1 MLALPPLLST
11 RWLIIGLS
19 AFLAKQFVAD
29 FLLQNQW
36 MAFGKERAEGWIPPL
51 LAHASVHAASTAIIF
66 AFLAPSLAWLA
77 VVDFFVHCAI
87 DRAKGLLGRRLAL
100 TPKNTY
106 FWWLLGFDQFLHHA
120 THAAFVVILAAFH
133 SAPELS

>member
-36 MAFGKERAEGWIPPL
+36 MAFGKERAEGWIRPL
-51 LAHASVHAASTAIIF
+51 LAHAGIHAASTAVIF
-66 AFLAPSLAWLA
+66 ALLAPSLVWLA
-77 VVDFFVHCAI
+77 AVDLFVHCGI
-87 DRAKGLLGRRLAL
+87 DRAKGVIGRRFGL
-100 TPKNTY
+100 TPENTY

-120 THAAFVVILAAFH
+120 THAVFVVILAAFQT
-133 SAPELS
+133 AQELS

>member
-19 AFLAKQFVAD
+19 AFLAKQLVGD

-36 MAFGKERAEGWIPPL
+36 MAFGKERTKGWIAPL
-51 LAHASVHAASTAIIF
+51 LAHAGIHAALTTITF
-66 AFLAPSLAWLA
+66 ALLAPSLAWLG
-77 VVDFFVHCAI
+77 VIDFFVHCAI
-87 DRAKGLLGRRLAL
+87 DRAKGLIGRRFGL
-100 TPKNTY
+100 TPENSH
-106 FWWLLGFDQFLHHA
+106 FWWLLGFDQVLHHA
-120 THAAFVVILAAFH
+120 THAAFVVILAAYY

>member
-11 RWLIIGLS
+11 QWLIIGLS

-36 MAFGKERAEGWIPPL
+36 MAFGKERRQGWIAPL
-51 LAHASVHAASTAIIF
+51 LTHAGVHAASTAIIF
-66 AFLAPSLAWLA
+66 ALLAPSLAWLA
-77 VVDFFVHCAI
+77 VVDFFVHLSI
-87 DRAKGLLGRRLAL
+87 DRAKGVIGRRFGL
-100 TPKNTY
+100 TTKSTY

-120 THAAFVVILAAFH
+120 THAVFVVMLAALR